1 MSIFHV
7 VAAVIVVFVVVAA
20 ATVFADTTVMKSPEL
35 SVMEVNRNSTI
46 GIRGPSHDCSDVVM
60 ARGDQNNAVR

>member
-20 ATVFADTTVMKSPEL
+20 TVFADTTVMESPEL

-60 ARGDQNNAVR
+60 PRGDQNNAVR

>member
-7 VAAVIVVFVVVAA
+7 VAAVIVVFVVVA